1 MVPMENSA
9 GLGGIALVL
18 AAVVWLFI
26 FVPGYTKRSQINET
40 TKLIQAARRTEEKSR
55 VPTDDDRLR
64 RLLTTQ
70 RGFSIIFILT
80 ALASIASLV
89 AATAQ
94 NSWWFGFAIALPL
107 SFASLFIQ
115 RAAANQAAKLA
126 GNIHRARQR
135 VRANASKSQTKI
147 AKDRQWSPNP
157 LPKPMAEARKGELL
171 LPLAE
176 VIEISAPKKSLASKE
191 IDEILARRRAI

>member
-1 MVPMENSA
+1 MENSA
-9 GLGGIALVL
+9 GLGGITLVV

-26 FVPGYTKRSQINET
+26 FVPRYTKRSQIKET

-55 VPTDDDRLR
+55 VLTDDDRLR
-64 RLLTTQ
+64 RLISTQ
-70 RGFSIIFILT
+70 RGFSIIFVLAT
-80 ALASIASLV
+80 VAALASVV

-126 GNIHRARQR
+126 GNIHRTRQR
-135 VRANASKSQTKI
+135 VRASASKSQTKI

-157 LPKPMAEARKGELL
+157 LPAPMPDLKRGELVQ
-171 LPLAE
+171 PLAE

>member
-1 MVPMENSA
+1 MENSA

-40 TKLIQAARRTEEKSR
+40 TKLIQAARLTEEKSR

-64 RLLTTQ
+64 RLLSTQ
-70 RGFSIIFILT
+70 RGFSIIFILAT
-80 ALASIASLV
+80 LASIASVV

-126 GNIHRARQR
+126 GNIHRSRQR

-157 LPKPMAEARKGELL
+157 LPKPITEARKGELL

>member
-1 MVPMENSA
+1 MENSA

-64 RLLTTQ
+64 RLLSTQ
-70 RGFSIIFILT
+70 RGFSIIFILAT
-80 ALASIASLV
+80 LASIASVV

-107 SFASLFIQ
+107 SVASLFIQ

-126 GNIHRARQR
+126 GNIHRSRQR

-157 LPKPMAEARKGELL
+157 LPKPMTEARKGELL

>member
-1 MVPMENSA
+1 MENSA

-64 RLLTTQ
+64 RLLSTQ
-70 RGFSIIFILT
+70 RGFSIIFILAT
-80 ALASIASLV
+80 LASIASVV

-126 GNIHRARQR
+126 GNIHRSRQR

-157 LPKPMAEARKGELL
+157 LPKPMTEARKGELL

-191 IDEILARRRAI
+191 IDEILACRRAI